1 MFKSKR
7 VKELEDDILEYQRE
21 IVKLNRELQLMDVKI
36 GHMQQ
41 LIDNIPPDCKPG
53 PWCKACHMVKVF
65 YVRDSVTKILEP
77 IYICGKSEVCPIFV
91 DKYKEE
97 TNERTV

>member
-1 MFKSKR
+1 MFNFKRKS
-7 VKELEDDILEYQRE
+7 ELEDDVLEYQRE

-53 PWCKACHMVKVF
+53 PWCKACHMVRVF
-65 YVRDSVTKILEP
+65 HVRNSVTKMLEP
-77 IYICGKSEVCPIFV
+77 IYICCKTEVCPNFI

-97 TNERTV
+97 FNE